1 MLQGRVDRGLPG
13 DDRTVD
19 RQFDVDPSV
28 LFRDFRGDDFAF
40 VRFEFREERFDRH
53 IVHLDGDEFE
63 TAHRLAYDTGMEKEL
78 EKHQDDGRG
87 QAQEIHPSADR
98 HPDPRGR
105 PDAGRRRESADA
117 IPFGHDH
124 ARTQETDARDDLGGD
139 PCRVGDDAVLDVD
152 VVEPVF
158 RDQHEQGRSDG
169 DDAVGFDAGFFK
181 AVFAFDPD
189 DGAADAGSQ

>member
-1 MLQGRVDRGLPG
+1 MVRP
-13 DDRTVD
+13 VD
-19 RQFDVDPSV
+19 RQFDVDASV
-28 LFRDFRGDDFAF
+28 LFGDFRGHDFALF
-40 VRFEFREERFDRH
+40 RFEFCEKGFDRD

-63 TAHRLAYDTGMEKEL
+63 TAHGLAYDTGMKQDL

-87 QAQEIHPSADR
+87 QTQEIHPSPDR

-139 PCRVGDDAVLDVD
+139 PCRVGDDAILDVD
-152 VVEPVF
+152 VVESVF
-158 RDQHEQGRSDG
+158 GNQHKQSRSDG
-169 DDAVGFDAGFFK
+169 DDAVGFDAGFLK
-181 AVFAFDPD
+181 AVLAFDPD
-189 DGAADAGSQ
+189 DGTANTGYQ